1 MYEVEK
7 YVFVWKD
14 VPKPENTDRG
24 VWKKSHSG
32 SHRSFMSAEFAK
44 EYKISY
50 TVAYE
55 DESVYKSDKEN
66 FDKDFSAGLSSIGYS
81 AEQLSELLKE
91 AEYTCS
97 KTPMTFREWK
107 ENKAKQKS

>member
-1 MYEVEK
+1 MFLSLKIQTGES
-7 YVFVWKD
+7 
-14 VPKPENTDRG
+14 G
-24 VWKKSHSG
+24 KKSLSG

-66 FDKDFSAGLSSIGYS
+66 FDKDFSAGLSYIGYS